1 MSRLFMLCAGV
12 VARSGPA
19 EIDEHA
25 AIEFGIGENEE
36 AGFTFQAGC
45 DKVCSS
51 GSDSISCL
59 LKRETGGSP
68 VRTRHCKR
76 GVQGQEC
83 H

>member
-51 GSDSISCL
+51 G
-59 LKRETGGSP
+59 
-68 VRTRHCKR
+68 
-76 GVQGQEC
+76 
-83 H
+83 